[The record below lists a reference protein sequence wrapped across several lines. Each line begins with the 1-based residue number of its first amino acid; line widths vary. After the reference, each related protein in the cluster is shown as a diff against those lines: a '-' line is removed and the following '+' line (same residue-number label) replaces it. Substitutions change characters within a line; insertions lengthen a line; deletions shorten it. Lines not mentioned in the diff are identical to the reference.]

1 MSDFDDFLE
10 SANAEFDTVA
20 TKQADPKYARTRFTA
35 SRAVVLGCG
44 VAVVQISTAMPSATH
59 ATVAATL

>member
-20 TKQADPKYARTRFTA
+20 TKPFQHT
-35 SRAVVLGCG
+35 G
-44 VAVVQISTAMPSATH
+44 VILVS
-59 ATVAATL
+59 